1 MNATEAKLSPADGTP
16 AHATLLDAVPPRERE
31 RIVSGMRWTIW
42 ATIATAPLAY
52 CVNTLLARMGP
63 DVIGVYGLTTIYS
76 FFASTFFFFGGGA
89 VVIKFAPSLPEEK
102 LPGFLA
108 SYLLVILAFALPW
121 EVAGTLKPSLL
132 YYVFGNSGSQ
142 SLQILLLWIA
152 PLYAVYL
159 LVDSALAALLELRYQ
174 QLIRRLVSVAAFAAY
189 TLAFFLARDF
199 LARHYAVLIWGVYL
213 GLTLIAAVL
222 GAQKIMTVCRGRL
235 RRLRLSTRFPPGFWR
250 YSVGVQANSL
260 LGICA
265 GLAGVFT
272 LNAGGLAAFGRF
284 AALMAIV
291 TLIDRSV
298 LLILGS
304 FLPSLTTA
312 MELPDPQAAPAII
325 ATWSR
330 LLLLGILVVCVTF
343 SAAAV
348 PLIGLFGNGY
358 GELIPLVPLACA
370 GAAIDALN
378 QLTAS
383 IYYAVGRPYANAGA
397 QLARFLVLVV
407 CFWPLWAH
415 YHLLGAVLAWFMSEL
430 VQCVAQIAMLIV
442 SRNQFRAALSRT
454 VTPYLLT
461 LAALLIISRSSSS
474 WGAGERSLAYAACI
488 PVFFYGARFS
498 VRELTGMVRLVLP
511 LTKASG

>member
-1 MNATEAKLSPADGTP
+1 MNATEAKLSPEEAQP
-16 AHATLLDAVPPRERE
+16 PRAMLLDAVPPRERE

-42 ATIATAPLAY
+42 ATVATAPLAY

-89 VVIKFAPSLPEEK
+89 VVIKFAPSLPKEK
-102 LPGFLA
+102 LLGFLA
-108 SYLLVILAFALPW
+108 SYLLVILALALPW

-132 YYVFGNSGSQ
+132 YYAFGNSGSQ
-142 SLQILLLWIA
+142 GLQILLLWIA

-159 LVDSALAALLELRYQ
+159 LVDAALAALLELRYQ
-174 QLIRRLVSVAAFAAY
+174 QLIRRFVSVAAFAAY

-199 LARHYAVLIWGVYL
+199 LARHYVVLIWGVYL
-213 GLTLIAAVL
+213 GLTFIAALL
-222 GAQKIMTVCRGRL
+222 GAQRIIAVCKGRL
-235 RRLRLSTRFPPGFWR
+235 RGLTLSPRFPQGFWR

-298 LLILGS
+298 LLVLGS

-312 MELPDPQAAPAII
+312 MELSDAQAAPAVI

-330 LLLLGILVVCVTF
+330 LLLLGILLVCVTF

-348 PLIGLFGNGY
+348 PLIGLFGSGY
-358 GELIPLVPLACA
+358 RELIPLVPIACA

-397 QLARFLVLVV
+397 QLARFLALVV
-407 CFWPLWAH
+407 SFWPLWAH
-415 YHLLGAVLAWFMSEL
+415 YHLLGAVLAWFLSEL
-430 VQCVAQIAMLIV
+430 VQCAAQISVLVV
-442 SRNQFRAALSRT
+442 SRSWFRAALSRT
-454 VTPYLLT
+454 LTPYLLT
-461 LAALLIISRSSSS
+461 LGGLLIISR
-474 WGAGERSLAYAACI
+474 WGYDLGAEERSLAYAACV
-488 PVFFYGARFS
+488 PVFLFFARYS
-498 VRELTGMVRLVLP
+498 VRELVDLVGLVLP
-511 LTKASG
+511 MAGR